1 MGGLGRVPAL
11 QETDDDV
18 DDDEEGEQAQS
29 EQRYVTVGIT
39 YDFAGALG

>member
-11 QETDDDV
+11 QETDVD